1 MRPPA
6 VNRIAQQ
13 RPSRTW
19 EWQWSRVLRELIWML
34 VRASTLLLEQLK
46 CLPASLQ
53 CLVVATFLPMETACL
68 IVHAGPGRS
77 SYDASL
83 AEVLHSLVV
92 AGPGALGITAIAL
105 GEPSFSAQQR
115 LIFCQASHW

>member
-53 CLVVATFLPMETACL
+53 CLGVTAF
-68 IVHAGPGRS
+68 R
-77 SYDASL
+77 
-83 AEVLHSLVV
+83 LVV
-92 AGPGALGITAIAL
+92 MPLHHRAL
-105 GEPSFSAQQR
+105 AQQFPER
-115 LIFCQASHW
+115 FPSPQRSLRVIDTALTEDLPSLQRR